1 MTNRNITLSLPDED
15 LRKARIVAA
24 KKGTSVSRLLADMLK
39 ELVERETQYNVARER
54 HLVTMQTG
62 YDLGTGGR
70 IDWDRDELHE
80 R

>member
-1 MTNRNITLSLPDED
+1 MANRNITLSLPDED

-24 KKGTSVSRLLADMLK
+24 QRGTSVSRLLADMLK

-54 HLVTMQTG
+54 HLATMQAG
-62 YDLGTGGR
+62 HDLGTGGR
-70 IDWDRDELHE
+70 IDRDRAELHE

>member
-1 MTNRNITLSLPDED
+1 MANRNITLSLPDED

-24 KKGTSVSRLLADMLK
+24 QRGTSVSRLLADMLK

-54 HLVTMQTG
+54 HLATMHAG

-70 IDWDRDELHE
+70 IDWERDELHE